1 MYRRYITEI
10 LELGTKWWSGR
21 LNEEDTEK
29 LSTCIEQRYKEGWD
43 LVSYEYVM
51 TYGQAR
57 PQFVITYKRRDDWPV

>member
-1 MYRRYITEI
+1 MYRRNFTEI

-21 LNEEDTEK
+21 VSEENLAQLD
-29 LSTCIEQRYKEGWD
+29 SRIEQRYKEGWD
-43 LVSYEYVM
+43 LVSYDYVM